1 MGAEMKN
8 NLLRV
13 ILECH
18 EILTLLSS
26 LSSRPVYLAQSSPYF
41 LHKGKRSV
49 DTAVTVQSGFTKL
62 RLPPL
67 SCVARDEI
75 VGS

>member
-13 ILECH
+13 ILECR

-26 LSSRPVYLAQSSPYF
+26 LSLRPVYLAQSSPYF
-41 LHKGKRSV
+41 LHKGKCSV
-49 DTAVTVQSGFTKL
+49 DTAVTVSQD
-62 RLPPL
+62 LP
-67 SCVARDEI
+67 S
-75 VGS
+75 

>member
-26 LSSRPVYLAQSSPYF
+26 LSLRPVYLAQSSPYF
-41 LHKGKRSV
+41 LHKGKCSV
-49 DTAVTVQSGFTKL
+49 DTAVQLVRIYQVKIAPVELCCT
-62 RLPPL
+62 
-67 SCVARDEI
+67 
-75 VGS
+75 